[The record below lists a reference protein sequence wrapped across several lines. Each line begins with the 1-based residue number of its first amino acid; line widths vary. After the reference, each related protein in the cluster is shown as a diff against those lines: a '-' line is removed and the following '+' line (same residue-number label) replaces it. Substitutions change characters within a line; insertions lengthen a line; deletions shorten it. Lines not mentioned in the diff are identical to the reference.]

1 MADVTVKDFDE
12 LDGYEGMF
20 LYAAKDLGVT
30 AWGMGI
36 ERLPAHWDG
45 YPEHD
50 HAEDGQEEVYVVLE
64 GDAELHADGQTWK
77 LAPGNLA
84 RVGASQKRRVVPGD
98 NGVTMLVI
106 GGTPGKVFEP
116 KS

>member
-1 MADVTVKDFDE
+1 MRQGGKVSPFDI
-12 LDGYEGMF
+12 
-20 LYAAKDLGVT
+20 K
-30 AWGMGI
+30 
-36 ERLPAHWDG
+36 LPPNWDG

-64 GDAELHADGQTWK
+64 GDAELHADGETWN
-77 LAPGNLA
+77 LVAGNLA

-106 GGTPGKVFEP
+106 GGTPGKAFEP